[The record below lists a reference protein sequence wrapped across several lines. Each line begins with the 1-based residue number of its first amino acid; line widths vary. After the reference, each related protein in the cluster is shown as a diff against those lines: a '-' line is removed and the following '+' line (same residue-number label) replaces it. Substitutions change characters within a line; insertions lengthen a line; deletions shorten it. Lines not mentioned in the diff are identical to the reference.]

1 MMYVHTAASTNQT
14 ELTSSPR
21 MMAIMVHANPPSR
34 AMTR

>member
-1 MMYVHTAASTNQT
+1 MMYVHTAANTNQT

-21 MMAIMVHANPPSR
+21 MMATIVQENPPSN